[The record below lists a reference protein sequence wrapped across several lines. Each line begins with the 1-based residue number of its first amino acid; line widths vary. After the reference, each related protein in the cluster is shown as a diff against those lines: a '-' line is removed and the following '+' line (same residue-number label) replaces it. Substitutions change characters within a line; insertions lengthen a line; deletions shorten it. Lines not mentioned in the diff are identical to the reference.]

1 MRRSSGAVAAL
12 SLLVATLGANTTVGQ
27 GSSGQGSVALFDGG
41 DLDQW
46 VDLGDANWTVVDDVV
61 QADSGNGFLVS
72 AESYGDFRL
81 TLEFWTDPDANS
93 GIFIRCSDPN
103 DVGAANCYEVNIY
116 DKRPDQTYRTG
127 GIVNFAAPTSIIDA
141 GDRWN
146 SYEITAQGSRLLVEL
161 NGTVTVDIEDA
172 TYTEGPFAL
181 QYGAGIVKFR
191 NVRIQQL

>member
-12 SLLVATLGANTTVGQ
+12 SLLVATLGANTAVGQ

-191 NVRIQQL
+191 NVRLQQL

>member
-12 SLLVATLGANTTVGQ
+12 SLLVATLGANTAVGQ

-172 TYTEGPFAL
+172 TYTDGPFAL

>member
-1 MRRSSGAVAAL
+1 MRRSSGAVQAL
-12 SLLVATLGANTTVGQ
+12 SLLVATLGASTAISQ
-27 GSSGQGSVALFDGG
+27 EDSGQGSVALFDDS

-46 VDLGDANWTVVDDVV
+46 VALGDANWAVMDGVV

-72 AESYGDFRL
+72 VQSYGDFRL

-103 DVGAANCYEVNIY
+103 DVGAGNSYEVNIY

-127 GIVNFAAPTSIIDA
+127 GIVNFAAPASSIDA
-141 GDRWN
+141 ADRWN
-146 SYEITAQGSRLLVEL
+146 TYEITAQGSRLLVEL
-161 NGTVTVDIEDA
+161 NGTVTVDIEDV
-172 TYTEGPFAL
+172 TYSEGPFAL

-191 NVRIQQL
+191 NVRIQRL

>member
-12 SLLVATLGANTTVGQ
+12 SLLVATLGANTAVGQ

-172 TYTEGPFAL
+172 TYTDGPFAL

-191 NVRIQQL
+191 NVRLQQL

>member
-1 MRRSSGAVAAL
+1 MRCLAGAVAAL
-12 SLLVATLGANTTVGQ
+12 SLLVAALGASTVVGQ
-27 GSSGQGSVALFDGG
+27 ENSGDGSVVLFDGS

-46 VDLGDANWTVVDDVV
+46 VDLGDANWTVVDDIV

-72 AESYGDFRL
+72 ALSYGDFRL

-103 DVGAANCYEVNIY
+103 DIGADNCYEVNIF

-141 GDRWN
+141 ANRWN
-146 SYEITAQGSRLLVEL
+146 TYEITAQGSRLLVEL
-161 NGTVTVDIEDA
+161 NGTVTVDIEDPA
-172 TYTEGPFAL
+172 YSEGPFAL

-191 NVRIQQL
+191 NVRIRRL

>member
-12 SLLVATLGANTTVGQ
+12 SLLVATLGANTAVGQ

-72 AESYGDFRL
+72 AESYGDFLL

-103 DVGAANCYEVNIY
+103 DVGAANSYEVNIY

-191 NVRIQQL
+191 NVRIQRL

>member
-1 MRRSSGAVAAL
+1 MRRSFGAVAAL
-12 SLLVATLGANTTVGQ
+12 SLLVATLGASTAVGQ
-27 GSSGQGSVALFDGG
+27 EDSGQGPVALFDGS

-46 VDLGDANWTVVDDVV
+46 VHLGDANWAIVDGVV

-72 AESYGDFRL
+72 AQSYGDFRL

-93 GIFIRCSDPN
+93 GIFIRCSDPD
-103 DVGAANCYEVNIY
+103 DVGAGNSYEVNIY

-141 GDRWN
+141 ADRWN
-146 SYEITAQGSRLLVEL
+146 TYEITAQGSRLLVEL

-172 TYTEGPFAL
+172 TYSEGPFAL

-191 NVRIQQL
+191 NIRIQRL

>member
-12 SLLVATLGANTTVGQ
+12 SLLVATLGANTAVGQ

>member
-12 SLLVATLGANTTVGQ
+12 SLLVATLGANTAVGQ
-27 GSSGQGSVALFDGG
+27 GSSGQSSVALFDGG

-172 TYTEGPFAL
+172 TYTDGPFAL